1 MNFEWKLEKN
11 KELSFEDKVHNL
23 ACFEI
28 VVNILRMKTKA
39 GDNNV
44 SEEIKAL
51 CGFALDCMFKD
62 THIDDDMFDDIL
74 LRIEKTENDV
84 EGLLGALDE
93 LGLRTKKVEARLGI
107 G

>member
-39 GDNNV
+39 GEDDV
-44 SEEIKAL
+44 GDEMQAL

-62 THIDDDMFDDIL
+62 TPIDDDMFESIMELKDKAVYAVRAKMLKASGIP
-74 LRIEKTENDV
+74 
-84 EGLLGALDE
+84 EGMLDSTSI
-93 LGLRTKKVEARLGI
+93 GEA
-107 G
+107 

>member
-39 GDNNV
+39 GEDDV
-44 SEEIKAL
+44 GDEMQAL

-62 THIDDDMFDDIL
+62 IPIDDDMFESIMKLKDKAVYDVRSKL
-74 LRIEKTENDV
+74 LRASGIPREV
-84 EGLLGALDE
+84 M
-93 LGLRTKKVEARLGI
+93 EAPEI
-107 G
+107 GEA